1 MNILWILG
9 DEGSEPGAWLDSA
22 SSLCW
27 LEPST
32 TSARLT
38 GQRSHVPPGSPAQP
52 RSGLMNEHMHS
63 LTPHPASLEQSKSS
77 LECDGLKAGSD
88 GPV

>member
-1 MNILWILG
+1 MNIFWILG
-9 DEGSEPGAWLDSA
+9 DEVSEPGAGLDSG

-32 TSARLT
+32 PSARLT
-38 GQRSHVPPGSPAQP
+38 GLTRT
-52 RSGLMNEHMHS
+52 SGITYSVKNEHMHS

-77 LECDGLKAGSD
+77 LQCDGLKAGSD
-88 GPV
+88 GPI